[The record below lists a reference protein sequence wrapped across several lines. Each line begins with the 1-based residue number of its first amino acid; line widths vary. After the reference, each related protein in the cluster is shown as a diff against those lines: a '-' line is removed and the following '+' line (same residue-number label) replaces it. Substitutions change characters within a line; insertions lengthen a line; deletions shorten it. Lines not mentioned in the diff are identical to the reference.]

1 MGNQLVIHCAED
13 ETRVALIEHG
23 LTTEFYVERRRDRGL
38 VGNIYKGRVLRVL
51 PGMQSAF
58 VDIGLERTAFLHVT
72 DIARTKHTVTELEA
86 ETTDAPDSLEPL
98 AAPDDADA
106 AEGLA
111 GAPAPTDAPAEE
123 PARAVPIEQLLREG
137 QEILLQIAKEPIG
150 TKGARVTSH
159 ISLPGRNIVYLP
171 TVDHIGVSRRIGEEE
186 ERARLKTIAE
196 ARRPPKG
203 GLIVRT
209 VGEGK
214 AAAEFDD
221 DIGFLLE
228 LWDDIRAREQVASA
242 PACIYRDLD
251 LILRATRDLL
261 TPDFDKVVI
270 DSREDHARLVDFVR
284 RFMPTYVEKVELW
297 EGEESLFDRYG
308 IEMDLSRALERKV
321 WLKSGGTIVI
331 DETEAL
337 TAIDVNTGR
346 YVGKANLEDTILK
359 INLEAVKEI
368 AYQLRLRNIG
378 GIIIID
384 FIDMESAP
392 NRERVQQALADELV
406 SDKARCNVLRMSE
419 LGLVEMT
426 RKRVR
431 ESLRRTFTV
440 PCFYCGGRG
449 YLKSLPILCSEI
461 VSRVKKEAATPLVRG
476 VQVFAHP
483 KVTETLMDE
492 YRESIEDIE
501 RRTGAHV
508 IVKSKET
515 FHLEQFEVFG
525 RS

>member
-72 DIARTKHTVTELEA
+72 DIARSKHTLSELEA
-86 ETTDAPDSLEPL
+86 EATEPADTLEPL
-98 AAPDDADA
+98 AAGDDADGSDA
-106 AEGLA
+106 A
-111 GAPAPTDAPAEE
+111 APADAAPEE

-137 QEILLQIAKEPIG
+137 QEVLVQIAKEPIG

-171 TVDHIGVSRRIGEEE
+171 TVDHIGVSRRIVEEE
-186 ERARLKTIAE
+186 ERARLKAIAE
-196 ARRPPKG
+196 ERRPAKG

-221 DIGFLLE
+221 DIAFLLD
-228 LWDDIRAREQVASA
+228 LWNDIRARDQVASA

-270 DSREDHARLVDFVR
+270 DSGEDHARLLEFVR
-284 RFMPTYVEKVELW
+284 RFLPGYADKVELW
-297 EGEESLFDRYG
+297 EGEDSLFDRYG

-384 FIDMESAP
+384 FIDMESVA
-392 NRERVQQALADELV
+392 NRERVQQALAEELT

-483 KVTETLMDE
+483 RVTETLMDE
-492 YRESIEDIE
+492 YREGIEDIE
-501 RRTGAHV
+501 RRTGVHV